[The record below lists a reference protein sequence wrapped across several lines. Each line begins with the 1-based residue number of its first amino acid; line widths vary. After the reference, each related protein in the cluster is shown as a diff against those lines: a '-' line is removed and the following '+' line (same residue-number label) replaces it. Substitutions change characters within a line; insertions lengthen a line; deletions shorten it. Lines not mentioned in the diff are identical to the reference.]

1 MGFNSAFKGLMKGMF
16 CYVVSGV
23 EKVRTVSVIGCKP
36 NEFECRS
43 GECIPGRWICD
54 SQKV

>member
-1 MGFNSAFKGLMKGMF
+1 VLKGLMKGMF

-23 EKVRTVSVIGCKP
+23 EKGGTVSVIGCKP
-36 NEFECRS
+36 DEFECRY

-54 SQKV
+54 GQKV